1 MINLIID
8 CITKKTSEFFMKKY
22 TQDEYF
28 KKILTTPDKDSW
40 GGENPYTNYKNDEMK
55 DEGSE
60 A

>member
-8 CITKKTSEFFMKKY
+8 CITKKASEFFMKKY

-40 GGENPYTNYKNDEMK
+40 GGENPYTNYKDER
-55 DEGSE
+55 
-60 A
+60 

>member
-1 MINLIID
+1 MFDFIVENLSKLFVKD
-8 CITKKTSEFFMKKY
+8 Y

-55 DEGSE
+55 DEKNE
-60 A
+60 D